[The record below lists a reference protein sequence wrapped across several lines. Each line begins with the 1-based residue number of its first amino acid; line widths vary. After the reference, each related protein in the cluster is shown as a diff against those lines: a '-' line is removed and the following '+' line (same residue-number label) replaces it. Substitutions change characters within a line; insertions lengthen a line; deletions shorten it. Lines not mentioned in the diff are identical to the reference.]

1 MMNSKSLINALMTV
15 VACSVGM
22 SFFTSCGAS
31 SGPSRSEP
39 NVELIQDMM
48 ESPAIKAQEY
58 DETSPNHSGMRV
70 PPEGTQPQGFE
81 PYKYATN
88 IEGAAGNVNP
98 LAGQYTEDVI
108 KTGSKYYTIHCA
120 ICHGAKGE
128 GGEKQSVAETM
139 ALKPPPLTS
148 DKIKGWKD
156 GQIYHVIT
164 MGQGVMGPYASH
176 IPAKYRWQVVNYIRT
191 LQGKGN

>member
-1 MMNSKSLINALMTV
+1 MKKILNIVTFKKVITSEWVLTCLFLILSGCNMDKSK
-15 VACSVGM
+15 
-22 SFFTSCGAS
+22 
-31 SGPSRSEP
+31 P

-48 ESPAIKAQEY
+48 DSPAIKSQEY
-58 DETSPNHSGMRV
+58 DESSPNNAGMRV

-88 IEGAAGNVNP
+88 VEGAAKNVNP
-98 LAGQYTEDVI
+98 LAGSYTEETL
-108 KTGSKYYTIHCA
+108 KTGQKYYTIQCA
-120 ICHGAKGE
+120 VCHGAKGE
-128 GGEKQSVAETM
+128 GGEKMPVAETM
-139 ALKPPPLTS
+139 ALKPPAMTS
-148 DKIKGWKD
+148 DKIKGWTD

-176 IPAKYRWQVVNYIRT
+176 IPAKYRWQVVNYIRH